1 MSEHNKTEEFL
12 QKLAPCIERGDLDAC
27 VEEAARVAKEMG
39 VGAGKLLELST
50 EKKQSKD
57 ILKTNPIKHI
67 WNVFKLYTNIRR
79 VNMSELLIQIPK
91 DIPVSSLKRKI
102 DDLIQEEEIR
112 WVLFEKC
119 KKELSIGE
127 NELEELEIVREK
139 AWKETKKKYG
149 L

>member
-1 MSEHNKTEEFL
+1 
-12 QKLAPCIERGDLDAC
+12 
-27 VEEAARVAKEMG
+27 
-39 VGAGKLLELST
+39 LL
-50 EKKQSKD
+50 K
-57 ILKTNPIKHI
+57 
-67 WNVFKLYTNIRR
+67 V
-79 VNMSELLIQIPK
+79 QIPK

-102 DDLIQEEEIR
+102 DALIQEEEIR

-119 KKELSIGE
+119 KKELSLGK

>member
-1 MSEHNKTEEFL
+1 
-12 QKLAPCIERGDLDAC
+12 
-27 VEEAARVAKEMG
+27 
-39 VGAGKLLELST
+39 
-50 EKKQSKD
+50 
-57 ILKTNPIKHI
+57 
-67 WNVFKLYTNIRR
+67 
-79 VNMSELLIQIPK
+79 MSELLIQIPK

-119 KKELSIGE
+119 KKELSLGE
-127 NELEELEIVREK
+127 KELEALEIVREK